1 MPAIRTCRN
10 HGLRNGTE
18 PAICRTIRIVG
29 VAGIGDAWAAART
42 YLDRSRYRRELR
54 RLLRVSPHM
63 IEDIGLSRE
72 QARREAKKPFWQR

>member
-1 MPAIRTCRN
+1 MPAIRTCRSYA
-10 HGLRNGTE
+10 LRNGTE
-18 PAICRTIRIVG
+18 PAFYRTIRIVG
-29 VAGIGDAWAAART
+29 VAGIGDAWTAIHTGLAR
-42 YLDRSRYRRELR
+42 YRYRRELR